1 MITEGEIAID
11 VSTAMHHF
19 RLDEQGVARPEGM
32 KLVDF
37 VVEDEHRILLVE
49 IKDPS
54 DVGTTDKDRQQFIRK
69 LQTQQLV
76 NSDLTPKARDSYC
89 YLHLMSKDKKPCLM
103 VFLLELESLKLE
115 PALMLSL
122 RDRLLQRIRHESDVP
137 WTRAYVSDCIVVG
150 IEGWNKAFPNFPA
163 IRQAAGA

>member
-1 MITEGEIAID
+1 MITEGEITID
-11 VSTAMHHF
+11 VSMAMHHF